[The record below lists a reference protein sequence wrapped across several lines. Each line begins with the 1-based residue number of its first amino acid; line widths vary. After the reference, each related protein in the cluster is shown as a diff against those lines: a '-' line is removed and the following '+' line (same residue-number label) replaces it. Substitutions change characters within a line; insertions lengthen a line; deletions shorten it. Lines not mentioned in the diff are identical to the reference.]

1 MERWREG
8 SEDPEVWSMEDRRLV
23 EFYRLTIR
31 ENGMVVLSQRELMK
45 ERDLRTRVVNYKHC
59 HGEMYRQARMMEE
72 REECLR
78 EHAFEGTDYDFE
90 VNRR

>member
-23 EFYRLTIR
+23 EFYQITIR

-59 HGEMYRQARMMEE
+59 HGEMNRQARVMEE
-72 REECLR
+72 GKECLK
-78 EHAFEGTDYDFE
+78 EQAFEGTD
-90 VNRR
+90 